1 MQKFSFYYQHLER
14 VSRSF
19 SFCISQLTS
28 PEKEWVALSYLFLR
42 IVDSIEDSN
51 WQDMQA
57 QNDSFAAFK
66 SFLIE
71 KPSNEQFIKWR
82 SSFPAQLPLE
92 EQLLLNDLPLLLED
106 KDKLPDLIKNAMIK
120 TIVQMIDGMQHFLN
134 HYTVEDKIIF
144 PSLVTTNQYCFFVAG
159 IVGKL
164 LSQIFT
170 YVIADFKWNAKL
182 LNQSLHFGFFL
193 QKVNLLKDKMDDEA
207 NGRYFV
213 SPGTNL
219 HESLV
224 INASHSLAYIQSI
237 PIISGRPY
245 RLFCAWSMFIGLA
258 SLRWFDQNGQGG
270 KIKPRETYYLV
281 NQITLL
287 IDDNQALE
295 KLFYSYLPRQE
306 SQDTHSASATQ
317 IPSWLKTIYDE
328 EQEPVSWFEL
338 GVVA

>member
-1 MQKFSFYYQHLER
+1 MQPFSFYYQHLER

-28 PEKEWVALSYLFLR
+28 PAKEWVALSYLFLR
-42 IVDSIEDSN
+42 IVDSIEDAN
-51 WQDMQA
+51 WHNMQE

-66 SFLIE
+66 SLLIAP
-71 KPSNEQFIKWR
+71 PSNEQFIKWLDN
-82 SSFPAQLPLE
+82 FPAQLPSE
-92 EQLLLNDLPLLLED
+92 EKRLLCDLPLLLED
-106 KDKLPDLIKNAMIK
+106 KDKLPAPIKNAMIK
-120 TIVQMIDGMQHFLN
+120 TIVQMMDGMQHFLH
-134 HYTVEDKIIF
+134 HYTVADKIIF

-170 YVIADFKWNAKL
+170 YVIADFKWTTKL

-193 QKVNLLKDKMDDEA
+193 QKVNILKDRVDDEA

-219 HESLV
+219 HESLA
-224 INASHSLAYIQSI
+224 INAYHSLAYIKSI
-237 PIISGRPY
+237 PIIAGRPY

-258 SLRWFDQNGQGG
+258 SLRWLDQNGRGS

-281 NQITLL
+281 NQVTLL

-295 KLFYSYLPRQE
+295 RLFYSYLPRQE
-306 SQDTHSASATQ
+306 DLRPSATSTPPM
-317 IPSWLKTIYDE
+317 PSWFTRIYDE
-328 EQEPVSWFEL
+328 GQEPVSWFEL